1 MNAEIF
7 AALDLLEK
15 EKGISKEYMYT
26 KIEAALTAAY
36 KKEYGSNTNVRVNI
50 DPEKKDVRVYRQRV
64 VVETVE
70 DPETQISL
78 EDAKRLSKRNK
89 LGDTVET
96 EVKTKEMHRLSA
108 ANAKSVIVQG
118 IREGERMAAQEAY
131 ENKKEEIITATVWKV
146 DRETGNVVLETDN
159 GHAVLTRNEQIP
171 GEVLYEGD
179 VIKVYVSEVNKEAK
193 GPIVTLSRSNAGL
206 VRRLFELEVPEIAD
220 GIVLVKGAARE
231 AGSRTKIAVMSRDE
245 AVDPVGACIG
255 NRGMRING
263 IVDELGGEKIDIVKY
278 SDDLASYVVAALSPA
293 TVNAIYP
300 AEDKERSFRVIVDPD
315 QLSLA
320 IGKEGQNVR
329 LAARLTGCK
338 IDIKTE

>member
-15 EKGISKEYMYT
+15 EKGISKEYMYG

-36 KKEYGSNTNVRVNI
+36 KKEYGSNTNVRVAI
-50 DPEKKDVRVYRQRV
+50 DPEKKDVRVYRQRE

-78 EDAKRLSKRNK
+78 EDAKAMSKRHK
-89 LGDTVET
+89 LGDIVEN

-118 IREGERMAAQEAY
+118 IREGERLAAQEAY

-146 DRETGNVVLETDN
+146 DHETGNIVLETDN

-193 GPIVTLSRSNAGL
+193 GPLVTLSRANAGL

-263 IVDELGGEKIDIVKY
+263 IVDELGGEKIDIVRY
-278 SDDLASYVVAALSPA
+278 SEDLAEYVAAALSPA
-293 TVNAIYP
+293 TVRSVVP
-300 AEDKERSFRVIVDPD
+300 AEDKEGSFRVTVDPD

-338 IDIKTE
+338 IDIKAE